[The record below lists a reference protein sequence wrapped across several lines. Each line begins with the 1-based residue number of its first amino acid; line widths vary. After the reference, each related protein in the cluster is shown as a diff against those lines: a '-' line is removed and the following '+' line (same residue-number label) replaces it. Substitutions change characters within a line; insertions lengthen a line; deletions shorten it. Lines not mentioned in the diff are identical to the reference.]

1 MEGFFPEK
9 FLDDAFLDESIENQN
24 DFLRFSEIKTRQ
36 KSLLVG
42 SSSQSSIV
50 EDQPPPAA
58 AKQSDFLQYGDC
70 LRSGLGQ
77 ESSQNVLNSN
87 EGDFVQYSEEPETG
101 LGQEDSCCINTKDH
115 GHGASPAENPSA
127 FVQYRE
133 LPRTGHGQGSSNA
146 MNMRKKMI
154 DYLTRTCPAE
164 RSNMAEYE
172 RERGFR
178 HMINE
183 RMRRQRQRQCCLA
196 LHSIL
201 PFGTKSDVNSV
212 VQMAA
217 KEIQKL
223 EACREELKRQ
233 NSGLEEKLKGEQ
245 GNRVE
250 LKITH
255 PTSPIDSMLETL
267 QLLTELGMNTRS
279 ITSNFSHQELFASLE
294 IQANSF
300 SLWEEGRSSSR
311 KGK

>member
-1 MEGFFPEK
+1 MEGFFPDK
-9 FLDDAFLDESIENQN
+9 FLDDASSDESIENQN
-24 DFLRFSEIKTRQ
+24 AFLRFTEIETRQ
-36 KSLLVG
+36 KSFLVG
-42 SSSQSSIV
+42 SSSQNSIV
-50 EDQPPPAA
+50 EDQPPPPPPP
-58 AKQSDFLQYGDC
+58 AKQNDFLQYGDC

-87 EGDFVQYSEEPETG
+87 EGAFVQYSEEPEIG
-101 LGQEDSCCINTKDH
+101 LGQENSCCINTKDH

-127 FVQYRE
+127 SVQYRE
-133 LPRTGHGQGSSNA
+133 PPRTGNGQGSSNA
-146 MNMRKKMI
+146 MNMTTEMI
-154 DYLTRTCPAE
+154 DYLTRTCSAE
-164 RSNMAEYE
+164 RNNMAEYE
-172 RERGFR
+172 RDRGFR

-233 NSGLEEKLKGEQ
+233 NAELEEKLKGEQ

-250 LKITH
+250 LKMAH
-255 PTSPIDSMLETL
+255 PTSPMESMLETL

-279 ITSNFSHQELFASLE
+279 IQSNFSHEELFASLE
-294 IQANSF
+294 IHANVTIPICPF
-300 SLWEEGRSSSR
+300 PF
-311 KGK
+311 